1 MARAACQPSG
11 NASGSKKASCARHTS
26 FSGVLSRA
34 PERTAFGPPFRLW
47 RWLAH
52 AVQREVRSRR
62 EGSFIAG
69 EPGDDR
75 GDLGGFSE
83 PAHRNALDDRI
94 EDLGAHRANHVGPDV
109 PGRDGIH
116 RDALRRHLLGQRHR
130 EAVNARLGRRSFL
143 KYYYLSMGNFM
154 LQLEVHPS
162 KFIQMRPGM
171 PACPTNAL
179 PGDPI
184 EGNLAVRC
192 LAGTQPVD
200 INFESGGNPREDI
213 ERRNCNSLA
222 PKLHIALTYV
232 EPLGGASGADA
243 SPFQGEPQGC
253 ALGYCP
259 HRYAQG
265 ARWFERVDS
274 YRWISLR
281 KCLYSRRRLLNEL
294 VKFTPALL
302 EISRPNMAGSGCH
315 RLSRCTKL
323 GDCGKKASFAA
334 LNRETQP
341 AECT

>member
-1 MARAACQPSG
+1 
-11 NASGSKKASCARHTS
+11 
-26 FSGVLSRA
+26 
-34 PERTAFGPPFRLW
+34 
-47 RWLAH
+47 
-52 AVQREVRSRR
+52 
-62 EGSFIAG
+62 
-69 EPGDDR
+69 
-75 GDLGGFSE
+75 
-83 PAHRNALDDRI
+83 
-94 EDLGAHRANHVGPDV
+94 
-109 PGRDGIH
+109 
-116 RDALRRHLLGQRHR
+116 
-130 EAVNARLGRRSFL
+130 
-143 KYYYLSMGNFM
+143 
-154 LQLEVHPS
+154 
-162 KFIQMRPGM
+162 M

-192 LAGTQPVD
+192 LSGTQPVD

-232 EPLGGASGADA
+232 EPPGGASGADA

-294 VKFTPALL
+294 VKFIPALL
-302 EISRPNMAGSGCH
+302 ATPRPNMWIFLNHETLGVLVHGWQGPVLPAKTC
-315 RLSRCTKL
+315 LAESRKR
-323 GDCGKKASFAA
+323 AA
-334 LNRETQP
+334 LEI
-341 AECT
+341 